1 MGNTLNCGEVIC
13 NESIYELEWIND
25 QNWLI
30 ECENE
35 NNLKECESKK
45 NYNIINGN
53 FKIFNNGLTFY
64 KLIKK
69 IGNIEMIEKI
79 YIQFLFEYSL
89 LNNNFFLIHL
99 YLTNDMHNLNNCIN
113 YFTINK
119 NELNIKKTTYK
130 INNEF
135 KYELSIN
142 FSYLNFIIFQEYI
155 KNNENI
161 IYNQIINKSYEKK
174 YNNMYFVIV
183 IKSNLKNNQNQNNY
197 LNLKIV

>member
-1 MGNTLNCGEVIC
+1 MGNTLNCSEVIC
-13 NESIYELEWIND
+13 NESIYELEWINNK
-25 QNWLI
+25 NWLI

-35 NNLKECESKK
+35 NNLIECENKN

-69 IGNIEMIEKI
+69 IENIEMIEKI
-79 YIQFLFEYSL
+79 YIQFLFQYSL
-89 LNNNFFLIHL
+89 LNNNFFKIHL
-99 YLTNDMHNLNNCIN
+99 YLTNDVHNLNNSIN
-113 YFTINK
+113 HFTIHL
-119 NELNIKKTTYK
+119 NELNIKKSIYK

-155 KNNENI
+155 KSNENI
-161 IYNQIINKSYEKK
+161 IYNQLINKNCKK
-174 YNNMYFVIV
+174 YNNMYFIIV
-183 IKSNLKNNQNQNNY
+183 IQSNLKNNENQNNY

>member
-1 MGNTLNCGEVIC
+1 MGNTLNCSEVIC
-13 NESIYELEWIND
+13 NESIYELEWINNK
-25 QNWLI
+25 NWLI

-35 NNLKECESKK
+35 NNLIECKNEN

-69 IGNIEMIEKI
+69 IENIEMIEKI
-79 YIQFLFEYSL
+79 YIQFLFQYSL
-89 LNNNFFLIHL
+89 LNNNFFKINL
-99 YLTNDMHNLNNCIN
+99 YLTNDVHNLNNSIN
-113 YFTINK
+113 HFTIQL
-119 NELNIKKTTYK
+119 NELNIKKNIYK

-155 KNNENI
+155 KSNENI
-161 IYNQIINKSYEKK
+161 IYNQLINKNYKK
-174 YNNMYFVIV
+174 YNNMYFIIV
-183 IKSNLKNNQNQNNY
+183 IQSNLKNNENQNNY